1 MQDSFSYNV
10 FEFADGCF
18 KKTSITAIQEIPLTI
33 YLNKQE
39 VVTLLCTGKDPTS
52 LAVGFLKSD
61 GLLTDRKELKDVQ
74 IGKES
79 DRIMAHVFTTHDPF
93 ASHRMRRTIT
103 SGCGHGT
110 NFAQN
115 MEEISHVSIRS
126 DIRIAP
132 EELFSLMDELNKRS
146 NLYRATGGCH
156 NAALAVSDRLMI
168 FYEDLGRH
176 NAIDMIQGKT
186 LLEDIHTNDKLIVTT
201 GRITSEILIKTIRIG
216 VPILVSRSAATRL
229 AIDLAHKTNMTLI
242 GYVRG
247 QRMTVYNHAGRI
259 KGLP

>member
-1 MQDSFSYNV
+1 MQDTFSYNV
-10 FEFADGCF
+10 FEFSDGCF
-18 KKTSITAIQEIPLTI
+18 NKTSITAIQEIPFTI
-33 YLNKQE
+33 YLNEQE
-39 VVTLLCTGKDPTS
+39 VVTLLCTGKDPVS

-61 GLLTDRKELKDVQ
+61 GLLTNRNELKEVQ
-74 IGKES
+74 IEKES
-79 DRIMAHVFTTHDPF
+79 DRIIAHVFTTHDPL
-93 ASHRMRRTIT
+93 ASHRMRRAIT
-103 SGCGHGT
+103 SGCGKGT

-115 MEEISHVSIRS
+115 MEEISHVSITS
-126 DIRIAP
+126 DTRIAP

-156 NAALAVSDRLMI
+156 NAALSVPDRLMI

-201 GRITSEILIKTIRIG
+201 GRIASEILIKAIRIG
-216 VPILVSRSAATRL
+216 VPMLASRSAATRL
-229 AIDLAHKTNMTLI
+229 AIDLARKTNMTLI

>member
-10 FEFADGCF
+10 FEFANGHFDE
-18 KKTSITAIQEIPLTI
+18 TSITAIQEIPLTI
-33 YLNKQE
+33 YLNEQE
-39 VVTLLCTGKDPTS
+39 VVTLLCTGKDPAS

-61 GLLTDRKELKDVQ
+61 GLLADRKELKALQ
-74 IGKES
+74 IENES
-79 DRIMAHVFTTHDPF
+79 DRIVAHVFTTHDPF
-93 ASHRMRRTIT
+93 ASHRMRLSIT
-103 SGCGHGT
+103 SGCGKGT
-110 NFAQN
+110 NFDQN
-115 MEEISHVSIRS
+115 MAEISHISITS
-126 DIRIAP
+126 DVKISP
-132 EELFSLMDELNKRS
+132 EELFSLMEALNKRS
-146 NLYRATGGCH
+146 RLYRTTGGCH
-156 NAALAVSDRLMI
+156 NAALSVPDHLMI

-186 LLEDIHTNDKLIVTT
+186 FLEDIHTNDKLIVTT
-201 GRITSEILIKTIRIG
+201 GRIASEILIKAIRIG

-229 AIDLAHKTNMTLI
+229 AIDLARKTNMTLI